1 MIRGREVERDM
12 FVQAKIRPN
21 EVTKKE
27 LKVVSCRLNTQY
39 SMRTVGKHLC
49 NQKGLYN
56 KKQRFVQMK

>member
-1 MIRGREVERDM
+1 MRWWRKRRKMRRSSMIRGREVERDM

-39 SMRTVGKHLC
+39 SMRTVGKH
-49 NQKGLYN
+49 
-56 KKQRFVQMK
+56 